1 MAALVE
7 RHGRA
12 TVLKTWFAVHGYP
25 AEWATDPREVYA
37 VAKSLERKELN
48 HGV

>member
-7 RHGRA
+7 RHGRRV
-12 TVLKTWFAVHGYP
+12 VLETWSAVHGYP
-25 AEWATDPREVYA
+25 TEWATDPREIYA

-48 HGV
+48 HGA